1 MADPIKKIAGVILA
15 AGSASRMGE
24 TKQLLAFK
32 GRPILE
38 HVIKNAR
45 QSNLYEIIVVLGHD
59 TDKIQQVVDF
69 SGTKTVT
76 NSEYLKGQSTSLIKG
91 VKTISPICDA
101 AMFLLA
107 DQPLIKSSIIN
118 NIINAFESSQKSII
132 IPYYKKTRGNP
143 VIVDSAL
150 FPDLNLLS
158 GDTGP
163 RVLFKKFKNS
173 IFKVSIQDKA
183 ILIDIDTK
191 EDYQKFITLIQKK
204 ADSKKG

>member
-1 MADPIKKIAGVILA
+1 MADFTKKIAGVILA

-38 HVIKNAR
+38 HVITNAR

-59 TDKIQQVVDF
+59 TDAIQQNVDF
-69 SGTKTVT
+69 SGTKAVT

-107 DQPLIKSSIIN
+107 DQPLIKSNIIN
-118 NIINAFESSQKSII
+118 NIINAFEASHKSII
-132 IPYYKKTRGNP
+132 IPYYKKIRGNP
-143 VIVDSAL
+143 VIVDRAL
-150 FPDLNLLS
+150 FPDLNSLS

-173 IFKVSIQDKA
+173 IFKIPIHDKA
-183 ILIDIDTK
+183 ILIDVDTND
-191 EDYQKFITLIQKK
+191 DYQKLIKLIQKK
-204 ADSKKG
+204 T

>member
-1 MADPIKKIAGVILA
+1 MADFTKKIAGVILA

-38 HVIKNAR
+38 HVITNAR

-59 TDKIQQVVDF
+59 TDAIQQNVDF
-69 SGTKTVT
+69 SGTKAVT

-107 DQPLIKSSIIN
+107 DQPLIKSNIIN
-118 NIINAFESSQKSII
+118 NIINAFEASHKSII
-132 IPYYKKTRGNP
+132 IPYYKKIRGNP
-143 VIVDSAL
+143 VIVDRAL
-150 FPDLNLLS
+150 FPDLNSLS

-173 IFKVSIQDKA
+173 IFKVPIHDKA
-183 ILIDIDTK
+183 ILIDVDTND
-191 EDYQKFITLIQKK
+191 DYQKLIKLIQKK
-204 ADSKKG
+204 T

>member
-1 MADPIKKIAGVILA
+1 MAYPIKKIAGVILA

-24 TKQLLAFK
+24 TKQLLLFK

-59 TDKIQQVVDF
+59 TDKIQQSVDF

-76 NSEYLKGQSTSLIKG
+76 NSEYLKGQSTSIIKG

-107 DQPLIKSSIIN
+107 DQPLIKSNIIN

-143 VIVDSAL
+143 VIFERAL

-163 RVLFKKFKNS
+163 RVLFNKFKNS
-173 IFKVSIQDKA
+173 IFKVPLHDKA

-191 EDYQKFITLIQKK
+191 DDYQKLILQLIQKK
-204 ADSKKG
+204 A

>member
-24 TKQLLAFK
+24 TKQLLLFK
-32 GRPILE
+32 GRPMIE
-38 HVIKNAR
+38 HVINNAR

-59 TDKIQQVVDF
+59 TDKIQQVIDF
-69 SGTKTVT
+69 SGTKKVT
-76 NSEYLKGQSTSLIKG
+76 NNEYLQGQSTSIIQG

-107 DQPLIKSSIIN
+107 DQPFITSNIIN
-118 NIINAFESSQKSII
+118 NIINAFEASQKSII
-132 IPYYKKTRGNP
+132 IPYYKKNRGNP
-143 VIVDSAL
+143 VIFERAL

-163 RVLFKKFKNS
+163 RVLFNKFKNS
-173 IFKVSIQDKA
+173 IFKVPLYDKNDKA

-191 EDYQKFITLIQKK
+191 DDYQKLIKT
-204 ADSKKG
+204 DSKKG

>member
-1 MADPIKKIAGVILA
+1 MVDPIKKIAGVILA

-38 HVIKNAR
+38 HVIKNAI

-59 TDKIQQVVDF
+59 TDKIQQVVDL

-107 DQPLIKSSIIN
+107 DQPLIKSNIIN
-118 NIINAFESSQKSII
+118 NIIKAFESSQKSII

-143 VIVDSAL
+143 VIFERAL
-150 FPDLNLLS
+150 FPDLSLLS

-173 IFKVSIQDKA
+173 ILKTPIQDKA
-183 ILIDIDTK
+183 ILIDIDTND
-191 EDYQKFITLIQKK
+191 DYQTLVKT
-204 ADSKKG
+204 DSKKG